1 MNERSIDMNRLEG
14 RRITI
19 KDNIYDELGRIYIA
33 KGRTIIL
40 DSVHIKKFKDLG
52 IWEQVLAAIE
62 GKNQY
67 NHSQKFQT
75 EIDRMN
81 KKYHPVGQIDFNSTV
96 EEVQKIVF
104 EERIFNKY
112 PYVATLTE
120 HMGWYYT
127 HSINV
132 AILSVL
138 LAKKLGY
145 DETTIREIV
154 IGAILHDIGVIFID
168 KELLEK
174 GEMELTKEE
183 KELRKKHSTISAM
196 IVKHIDIPAKSK
208 KIIEQHHETLDGTG
222 YPNQLQGEE
231 IIEEAQIVG
240 IANTLDRGTSYRRNS
255 PIKEIKEM
263 VEEMYNLPEKYNRTY
278 IEALKEI
285 VGV

>member
-1 MNERSIDMNRLEG
+1 MNRLEG

-19 KDNIYDELGRIYIA
+19 KENIYDELGRIYIA
-33 KGRTIIL
+33 KGRTIML
-40 DSVHIKKFKDLG
+40 DSMRIKKFKKLG
-52 IWEQVLAAIE
+52 IWEQILAAVE
-62 GKNQY
+62 GHNQY
-67 NHSQKFQT
+67 NYSQKFQT

-81 KKYHPVGQIDFNSTV
+81 KKYYNIGQVDFNSAV
-96 EEVQKIVF
+96 AEVQKIVF

-112 PYVATLTE
+112 PYITTLTE

-145 DETTIREIV
+145 DEKTIREIV

-183 KELRKKHSTISAM
+183 KELRKKHSNLSAM
-196 IVKHIDIPAKSK
+196 IVKQIDIPTKSK
-208 KIIEQHHETLDGTG
+208 KIIEQHHETLDGSG
-222 YPNQLQGEE
+222 YPKQLKGEE

-240 IANTLDRGTSYRRNS
+240 IANALDRGTSYRRNS

-263 VEEMYNLPEKYNRTY
+263 VEEMYNLPEKYNRNY

-285 VGV
+285 AGV